1 MNTVPAKIN
10 GKLKER
16 QKVYPKI
23 VEALAQAIH
32 LLGKHGLPQGKLG
45 E

>member
-1 MNTVPAKIN
+1 MYTVPAKTN

-16 QKVYPKI
+16 HKVYPKI

-32 LLGKHGLPQGKLG
+32 LLEKQGLPQGKLG